1 MLRYL
6 IKRILVFIP
15 TLVAISLLGFVI
27 MISAPGD
34 PVERMVVAATSSGEV
49 GTQTANALEQ
59 KKFWSRKLGLDLPI
73 FYFSLSSMSQS
84 DTLYRVYDKNERK
97 ALERLS
103 NTYGNWEAVSEF
115 YAKLDAL
122 AEAHTGIRVDTNFVN
137 SALVNVAKED
147 VNTSYFES
155 NSLKGSYTEQVISA
169 KFKNLEELYAGKTY
183 MQRFTKPLQEAQQGF
198 EELKAAATPW
208 KKYVPVINFYPKNQY
223 HRWIFGDGN
232 AITGEGAEFTKGVIR
247 GDFGTSYTTKMPVSE
262 VILSKI
268 FWSFF
273 FTIISVTLGYL
284 VSIPLGIY
292 AAVHKGSRFDRITT
306 VILFILFSVPS
317 FWLATMLLMGF
328 ANPDTLYWF
337 PASGIEPVTGFDDN
351 AGFVDRWS
359 ARLPFL
365 ILPIISYTYSAFA
378 FLSRTMRVSMLEIVN
393 QDYIRTARAKGLS
406 DSVVIWKHGLRNALL
421 PIITVFANIFPVA
434 IGGSVVLEWI
444 FTIPGMGGE
453 MFHAIQGQNYPM
465 IITVL
470 TITGILTLVGYL
482 VSDILYAVVDPRIS
496 YSSKS

>member
-15 TLVAISLLGFVI
+15 TLIAISLLGFVI
-27 MISAPGD
+27 MVSAPGD
-34 PVERMVVAATSSGEV
+34 PVERMVVAATSGGEV
-49 GTQTANALEQ
+49 GTQSANATEQ
-59 KKFWSRKLGLDLPI
+59 KKFWNKKLGLDLPI
-73 FYFSLSSMSQS
+73 FYFSISSMAQS

-97 ALERLS
+97 SLERLA
-103 NTYGNWEAVSEF
+103 NKYGNWEALSH
-115 YAKLDAL
+115 YYSKLDVL
-122 AEAHTGIRVDTNFVN
+122 NKAHVGMRIDTSVVD
-137 SALVNVAKED
+137 SAIVSIAKED

-155 NSLKGSYTEQVISA
+155 SSLKGAYSKLVIEA
-169 KFKNLEELYAGKTY
+169 KLGNLEELYG
-183 MQRFTKPLQEAQQGF
+183 TKPYMSQFVGPLNEAKQAFADLQTN
-198 EELKAAATPW
+198 ATPW
-208 KKYVPVINFYPKNQY
+208 KKYVPVVNFYPKNQY

-232 AITGEGAEFTKGVIR
+232 ALTGKGSEFTKGIVR
-247 GDFGTSYTTKMPVSE
+247 GDFGTSYTTKMPVSD
-262 VILSKI
+262 VILSKF

-273 FTIISVTLGYL
+273 FTMVAVTLGYL

-292 AAVHKGSRFDRITT
+292 AAVHKDSKFDKITT
-306 VILFILFSVPS
+306 VILFMLYSPPS
-317 FWLATMLLMGF
+317 FWIATMALMTF
-328 ANPDTLYWF
+328 ANPDVIYWF
-337 PASGIEPVTGFDDN
+337 PASGVEPLVMDENMGFF
-351 AGFVDRWS
+351 ARWM
-359 ARLPFL
+359 ARWPYLVIPTFA
-365 ILPIISYTYSAFA
+365 YTYSAFA

-434 IGGSVVLEWI
+434 IGGSVVLEVI
-444 FTIPGMGGE
+444 FTIPGMGNE
-453 MFHAIQGQNYPM
+453 MFNAIVNQNYPM

-470 TITGILTLVGYL
+470 TITGVLTLVGYL